1 MLVSGP
7 CKGATFIWA
16 RGTMEPG
23 NMGWI
28 IGNYLTPLLKSGLK
42 NDIAVQG
49 VKYDAGLLTN
59 IIPGMADPAGVKEAQ
74 RLFTLATTKCPGMI
88 ITGGGYSQGAAVM
101 HRAIEGLAE
110 PIKSK
115 IAAILLYGD
124 TQYPQDGNKIKGFPT
139 EKVKVICKSDDGVCV
154 GGITVTAGHLSY
166 SSKAAEG
173 VNWVVSRIKS
183 APKGGSSGGSSE
195 GSEGSEEAPAAPAA
209 PAPKAKAGK
218 GGKGAKGFSVSVEEY
233 PEVAVIKMTE

>member
-1 MLVSGP
+1 LLTIR
-7 CKGATFIWA
+7 KQ
-16 RGTMEPG
+16 
-23 NMGWI
+23 GWI

-124 TQYPQDGNKIKGFPT
+124 TQYPQDGNKIKGFPP

-173 VNWVVSRIKS
+173 VNWVVSKVKA
-183 APKGGSSGGSSE
+183 APKGGSSEGSSE
-195 GSEGSEEAPAAPAA
+195 APAEGSTSDDAPAAPAA
-209 PAPKAKAGK
+209 PAPKAKGAKSGK